1 MAKDTAAGFDFLVE
15 SLKANK
21 GATYADLRAKAEQKG
36 LTVYPVMFGRAKAM
50 LGLVKSSKRGSGKA
64 AKKAAARRSTGGRGG
79 RSGSKS
85 ERIRELLR
93 TGMSASEIAKQVG
106 CSVNL
111 VYNVKAQG
119 GGARRPGRPPGRGK
133 GVRKARSVAA
143 SRASGVQGL
152 VATLQEQAREHERLV
167 RALGRIREI
176 LDEIA

>member
-119 GGARRPGRPPGRGK
+119 GGARSSSSPARPTRRRSRSTSRSAATTPGSP
-133 GVRKARSVAA
+133 RSP
-143 SRASGVQGL
+143 RASP
-152 VATLQEQAREHERLV
+152 TSPTHRPSTSTSRSSS
-167 RALGRIREI
+167 
-176 LDEIA
+176 